1 MVHPE
6 RGDMTATPLTTIPPR
21 SQLVAP
27 SDGARLSRGEQRLRG
42 LAWSGGASVE
52 RVEVSV
58 DDGRTWRA
66 AEWASEPAR
75 YAPRARDD
83 RWGATSPGPATR
95 RSRSLQAR
103 GRTPPATAGREP
115 LC

>member
-66 AEWASEPAR
+66 AGRTSEP
-75 YAPRARDD
+75 PRPPRPPSDHPPEPP
-83 RWGATSPGPATR
+83 SPSPPTPPR
-95 RSRSLQAR
+95 PPL
-103 GRTPPATAGREP
+103 PPATA
-115 LC
+115 

>member
-6 RGDMTATPLTTIPPR
+6 RGDMTATPLTTILPR

-66 AEWASEPAR
+66 AVCTGTPTQHAHHAPGHPHV
-75 YAPRARDD
+75 YACPCHV
-83 RWGATSPGPATR
+83 TR
-95 RSRSLQAR
+95 RR
-103 GRTPPATAGREP
+103 PP
-115 LC
+115 